1 MFDSSRDC
9 TSIEKGVLT
18 RLIAAALVN
27 ETVAWLEAESQA
39 ENEVASLW
47 GRRTPD
53 EHRLPVKVT
62 TRMLVQLAA
71 AADTAVS
78 TRHASGSGS
87 ESGSGSAWTVQ
98 VGRDL
103 AEIRKLIG
111 AAEA

>member
-39 ENEVASLW
+39 QHEVASLW

-78 TRHASGSGS
+78 TRHPSAS
-87 ESGSGSAWTVQ
+87 ESGSGPAWTVQ
-98 VGRDL
+98 VERDL
-103 AEIRKLIG
+103 AEIRELIG
-111 AAEA
+111 AAAA

>member
-9 TSIEKGVLT
+9 TSVEKGVLT

-27 ETVAWLEAESQA
+27 ETVAWLDAETQA

-78 TRHASGSGS
+78 TRHGYGAGSG
-87 ESGSGSAWTVQ
+87 WTVQ

-111 AAEA
+111 AVEP